1 MCSKPSLGGSL
12 QQVNISPTERTLMW
26 HNLCESRDIV
36 MLTGLYAGWAFC
48 TEKQYVTGLWVGE
61 QASIYTNYG

>member
-1 MCSKPSLGGSL
+1 
-12 QQVNISPTERTLMW
+12 MW

-61 QASIYTNYG
+61 QASIYTNYE